1 MKYFSFKIP
10 DSWIVKKEGEN
21 NVVLIM
27 PESKNEEIFI
37 SIVAGQGHSVN
48 SLDDAW
54 NRMRP
59 LIIKNINVIRED
71 QEIFSNTTWKKLEI
85 IEIICGTEMHKAVL
99 FSKRNKMNYLIQFN
113 CPKDKY
119 EKILPLFN
127 LFKKSLVCKE

>member
-1 MKYFSFKIP
+1 MKNFTIKTP
-10 DSWIVKKEGEN
+10 NEWIVEKEGEN
-21 NVVLIM
+21 KVVLIM

-37 SIVAGQGHSVN
+37 SISVSPVYSVY

-54 NRMRP
+54 DRMRP
-59 LIIKNINVIRED
+59 LMIKNEKVIRED

-85 IEIICGTEMHKAVL
+85 LKIIYGIEMHKIIL
-99 FSKRNKMNYLIQFN
+99 FSEKNKTNCLIQFN

-127 LFKKSLVCKE
+127 LVKQSFEYKE